1 MDKFKQYIDVQWW
14 KGIEKRDLE
23 NWIRNFGASKKIAE
37 LILNNVIFYNASQLK
52 AYTRF
57 LINKL
62 QEQVYMETM
71 KESCF
76 SYVEDS
82 ILFEKWNEYLN
93 KTNFLPAAKQ
103 TDPASSAHK
112 IIDHWR
118 SALGRGDSVFS
129 TISDIENKYNE
140 GVRRFILVDD
150 FSGSGEQMQ
159 SVLKEKISFRNQEI
173 EVGLLPDVIDDIE
186 IVIAV
191 YVIHEKA
198 KNILSG
204 QYAKIELI
212 YVDLINDEFNYLNE
226 RALIYEKYDDKKTQ
240 EIISEIK
247 RITETIVMSNEELS
261 KLSSYILNIPIVF
274 EHGCPNNTLL
284 LLFAHSDN
292 WQQLF
297 KRGKEL

>member
-1 MDKFKQYIDVQWW
+1 MDKFRQYIDVQWW
-14 KGIEKRDLE
+14 KGVEKRDLE
-23 NWIRNFGASKKIAE
+23 NWIRNFGASKKIAK
-37 LILNNVIFYNASQLK
+37 LILDNVIFYNASQLK
-52 AYTRF
+52 AYTRS

-62 QEQVYMETM
+62 QEQVYMEVM
-71 KESCF
+71 KENCF
-76 SYVEDS
+76 SSVDDS
-82 ILFEKWNEYLN
+82 LLFEKWNEYLN
-93 KTNFLPAAKQ
+93 ETNFLPAAKK

-112 IIDHWR
+112 IIGHWR
-118 SALGRGDSVFS
+118 SVLGRGERIFS

-140 GVRRFILVDD
+140 GIHRFVLVDD
-150 FSGSGEQMQ
+150 FSGSCKQMQ
-159 SVLKEKISFRNQEI
+159 EVLKEKVSFRGQEI
-173 EVGLLPDVIDDIE
+173 ELGLLPNVIDDIE

-198 KNILSG
+198 KKILSE
-204 QYAKIELI
+204 QYAKFKLI
-212 YVDLINDEFNYLNE
+212 YVDLINEEFNYLNE
-226 RALIYEKYDDKKTQ
+226 HSLIYEKYDDEKRQ

>member
-112 IIDHWR
+112 IIGHWR

-173 EVGLLPDVIDDIE
+173 ELGLLPDVIDDIE

>member
-93 KTNFLPAAKQ
+93 KTNFCQQQNKQ
-103 TDPASSAHK
+103 IRHP
-112 IIDHWR
+112 
-118 SALGRGDSVFS
+118 
-129 TISDIENKYNE
+129 
-140 GVRRFILVDD
+140 VR
-150 FSGSGEQMQ
+150 
-159 SVLKEKISFRNQEI
+159 
-173 EVGLLPDVIDDIE
+173 
-186 IVIAV
+186 
-191 YVIHEKA
+191 
-198 KNILSG
+198 
-204 QYAKIELI
+204 
-212 YVDLINDEFNYLNE
+212 
-226 RALIYEKYDDKKTQ
+226 
-240 EIISEIK
+240 IK
-247 RITETIVMSNEELS
+247 S
-261 KLSSYILNIPIVF
+261 
-274 EHGCPNNTLL
+274 
-284 LLFAHSDN
+284 
-292 WQQLF
+292 
-297 KRGKEL
+297 

>member
-1 MDKFKQYIDVQWW
+1 M
-14 KGIEKRDLE
+14 
-23 NWIRNFGASKKIAE
+23 
-37 LILNNVIFYNASQLK
+37 
-52 AYTRF
+52 
-57 LINKL
+57 
-62 QEQVYMETM
+62 
-71 KESCF
+71 
-76 SYVEDS
+76 
-82 ILFEKWNEYLN
+82 
-93 KTNFLPAAKQ
+93 
-103 TDPASSAHK
+103 
-112 IIDHWR
+112 
-118 SALGRGDSVFS
+118 
-129 TISDIENKYNE
+129 
-140 GVRRFILVDD
+140 
-150 FSGSGEQMQ
+150 
-159 SVLKEKISFRNQEI
+159 
-173 EVGLLPDVIDDIE
+173 PDVIDDIE